1 MLLYYTYFP
10 EPRQVTL
17 RCPSTNGWT
26 SRTETLSDAGIIRNA
41 SRCSITTNELRTL
54 PKLHGKT
61 QSAISSTHIYI
72 PDKISIVA
80 DHEIPLIKELLPAEV
95 KQLED
100 VKSKVMVP
108 SQSFDVDSLFHI
120 KQATM
125 HQTHQTYWQLIAIS
139 TVCVIAIL
147 GILYLS
153 FRSSL
158 HNTATRCCSSRTV
171 PEPSTAEQNASFPRL
186 NGDEKPTLQTKTTL
200 RTMSHLRLIHFNQPA
215 NYTEIR
221 F

>member
-1 MLLYYTYFP
+1 MIL
-10 EPRQVTL
+10 
-17 RCPSTNGWT
+17 
-26 SRTETLSDAGIIRNA
+26 NA
-41 SRCSITTNELRTL
+41 SSCWITTNELRTL
-54 PKLHGKT
+54 PELHGKT
-61 QSAISSTHIYI
+61 QSAVSSTHIYV

-80 DHEIPLIKELLPAEV
+80 DHEIPLIKELLLAEV

-120 KQATM
+120 KQATL
-125 HQTHQTYWQLIAIS
+125 HQTHQTNWQLIAIS
-139 TVCVIAIL
+139 IVCVIAIL

-158 HNTATRCCSSRTV
+158 HNAATRCFSSRAV
-171 PEPSTAEQNASFPRL
+171 PEPSTAEQNPSSPRL
-186 NGDEKPTLQTKTTL
+186 NRDEEPTLQTKTTL
-200 RTMSHLRLIHFNQPA
+200 RTMSHLQLIHFNQLA
-215 NYTEIR
+215 SYTAIS